1 VIKEMIVKNGK
12 AKNDD
17 EANEKMNRMI
27 EKYQEQVEE
36 KKKNLQKVINAKKVE
51 EENENKKYNEI
62 KNEQK
67 DVEQGV

>member
-1 VIKEMIVKNGK
+1 MIVKNGK

-27 EKYQEQVEE
+27 EKYQEQVVE
-36 KKKNLQKVINAKKVE
+36 KQKHLQKVINAKKVE
-51 EENENKKYNEI
+51 EENEKKKYNEI

-67 DVEQGV
+67 DVEHKV